1 MSPATLERSNTDVV
15 LIVDDVPENLSVLH
29 DALDESGF
37 TVLVATNGESALARA
52 RQGLP
57 DIILLDAMMPGMDGF
72 EVARRLKADFSTR
85 HIPIVF
91 MTGLT
96 ETEHVVA
103 AFNAGGC
110 DYVTKPVRTGEV
122 IARVQ
127 SHLLN
132 ARQMRQARS
141 ALDAFGQATI
151 AVHPATGRIT
161 WQTPLARQLLD
172 SYFDGEHEQAPQSVL
187 DWIGSSATQHRNDP
201 GAPQIPLN
209 IIQASRRLSFALHD
223 RTADGEWLLV
233 LREEND
239 AAQIEALISHFT
251 LTRREA
257 EVLYWVIKG
266 KTSPDIGEILG
277 SSPRTV
283 NKHLEHIY
291 EKLGV
296 ENRTAA
302 ANLALSRLRPFGTG
316 D

>member
-1 MSPATLERSNTDVV
+1 MSPVTLDRSNTDVV

-37 TVLVATNGESALARA
+37 TVLVAINGESALARA

-85 HIPIVF
+85 HIPIIF

-127 SHLLN
+127 SHLAN
-132 ARQMRQARS
+132 ARQMKQARS

-151 AVHPATGRIT
+151 AVTPSSGRIT

-172 SYFDGEHEQAPQSVL
+172 SYFDGEHEQVPTPVMGWLQELERLPHNELPPAQTS
-187 DWIGSSATQHRNDP
+187 
-201 GAPQIPLN
+201 LN
-209 IIQASRRLSFALHD
+209 IVQTSRRLGFTLHD
-223 RTADGEWLLV
+223 LTADGEWLIV

-239 AAQIEALISHFT
+239 AAQIEALISHFA

-257 EVLYWVIKG
+257 EVLYWVSKG

-302 ANLALSRLRPFGTG
+302 ANLALNRLRPLGNG